1 MNQPAHLNR
10 LTTFVPP
17 RPSLPLV
24 RFLVPVNRVLGLGGI
39 PGLRRMPILNWLP
52 VVRGLADI
60 EHIDF
65 PALAVERLRNA
76 ITADTA
82 AFIVP
87 NHPEFLT
94 DWLLDKELSARAAP
108 LMASWAT
115 HDIVNGLGSFMQCFW
130 LKNNLIAQIPG
141 EGGAAGKAYSVEWA
155 LRGHGVLLH
164 PEGQVGWHA
173 DTIGPLFPGVV
184 EMALEA
190 LLRTRATRVRREV
203 CISPVIWR
211 MRFLIDV
218 DERLAREM
226 TYVER
231 KLGLTARA
239 GATVAQRVH
248 DAYSELLQRDE
259 AALGMSGIAGDY
271 GHRQNSVL
279 RHVAGSMTEL
289 LAALGTEVAAA
300 VPADPSDAC
309 RILLR
314 PADRLLRA
322 PSQAS
327 PSEREELRRVVKIA
341 RRLLRFRP
349 SLYPYP
355 ELTQEQVAENIKRLR
370 ADYCFGSLRD
380 TLGRFAPR
388 PVGPRRASIR
398 VAQPIRLN
406 DLVATGEESSEQV
419 RADLLALLHARMQ
432 EALDDLGRQ
441 LQDTAVALP
450 YANPFAAPLR

>member
-1 MNQPAHLNR
+1 VR
-10 LTTFVPP
+10 L
-17 RPSLPLV
+17 
-24 RFLVPVNRVLGLGGI
+24 LVPVNRVFGLAGI
-39 PGLRRMPILNWLP
+39 PGLRRVPVLNWLP

-60 EHIDF
+60 EQIDF
-65 PALAVERLRNA
+65 PAVDVERLRNT
-76 ITADTA
+76 ISADTA

-94 DWLLDKELSARAAP
+94 DWLLDKDISARAAP

-190 LLRTRATRVRREV
+190 LRRTRASQARREV
-203 CISPVIWR
+203 YICPVIWR

-218 DERLAREM
+218 DERLAHEM
-226 TYVER
+226 RYVER
-231 KLGLTARA
+231 KLGLRARA
-239 GATVAQRVH
+239 GATVAQCVH
-248 DAYSELLQRDE
+248 DIYSALLQRDE

-271 GHRQNSVL
+271 RYRHDSVL
-279 RHVAGSMTEL
+279 RHVVGRMTEL
-289 LAALGTEVAAA
+289 LAALGAEASPTG
-300 VPADPSDAC
+300 PANPSDAC
-309 RILLR
+309 RTLLR
-314 PADRLLRA
+314 PADRLLRSA
-322 PSQAS
+322 SQTS
-327 PSEREELRRVVKIA
+327 RSEREELHRVVKIA

-349 SLYPYP
+349 SLYPHP

-380 TLGRFAPR
+380 TLGRLAPR

-398 VAQPIRLN
+398 IAQPIRLN
-406 DLVATGEESSEQV
+406 DLVAAGEEGNDQV

-432 EALDDLGRQ
+432 EALDKLGRQ
-441 LQDTAVALP
+441 LQETVVTP
-450 YANPFAAPLR
+450 TYANPFAAPGS

>member
-1 MNQPAHLNR
+1 MNQPAPLNR

-17 RPSLPLV
+17 SPSLPLV
-24 RFLVPVNRVLGLGGI
+24 RLLVPVNRVFGLGGI
-39 PGLRRMPILNWLP
+39 PGLRRIPVLNWLP
-52 VVRGLADI
+52 FVRGLADI

-65 PALAVERLRNA
+65 PAVDVECLRNA

-94 DWLLDKELSARAAP
+94 DWLLDKEVSARAAP

-115 HDIVNGLGSFMQCFW
+115 HDIVNGLGSFIQCFW

-190 LLRTRATRVRREV
+190 LRRTRTARTQRDVHI
-203 CISPVIWR
+203 CPVIWR

-218 DERLAREM
+218 DDRLAREM

-231 KLGLTARA
+231 KLGLRVRA

-248 DAYSELLQRDE
+248 DAYSDLLQQDE

-271 GHRQNSVL
+271 RHRQNSVL
-279 RHVAGSMTEL
+279 RHAAERMTEL
-289 LAALGTEVAAA
+289 LAALGAEASPAAS
-300 VPADPSDAC
+300 ADPSDAC
-309 RILLR
+309 RLLLR
-314 PADRLLRA
+314 PADRLLRTA
-322 PSQAS
+322 SQSS
-327 PSEREELRRVVKIA
+327 PSERDELRRVVKIA

-349 SLYPYP
+349 GLYPHA

-380 TLGRFAPR
+380 TLGRLAPR
-388 PVGPRRASIR
+388 PVGPRKASIR

-406 DLVATGEESSEQV
+406 DLVATGEEGNEQV
-419 RADLLALLHARMQ
+419 RADLLALLRARMQ
-432 EALDDLGRQ
+432 EALDDLGRH
-441 LQDTAVALP
+441 LQDTVVAAA
-450 YANPFAAPLR
+450 YANPFAASVD